1 LNVTFQIS
9 RILQNG
15 RYLLFH
21 KIPEILKVHHVPQG
35 TLFLGLLRF
44 LGPARGNK
52 SRKTLKR
59 VSFPFT
65 ELGT

>member
-1 LNVTFQIS
+1 MF
-9 RILQNG
+9 R
-15 RYLLFH
+15 
-21 KIPEILKVHHVPQG
+21 KE
-35 TLFLGLLRF
+35 LFLGLLGF